1 MNMMKNLLNEKNI
14 QSLKKRRV
22 FFIHAWSSFVMLK
35 CSLHE
40 DEEKTFDMQT
50 LNTVSNYT
58 QTHSLS
64 LARRYNYDGEKVTFQ
79 SKMLIM
85 FE

>member
-1 MNMMKNLLNEKNI
+1 
-14 QSLKKRRV
+14 
-22 FFIHAWSSFVMLK
+22 MLI

-58 QTHSLS
+58 HTLTLS
-64 LARRYNYDGEKVTFQ
+64 VFGKTL
-79 SKMLIM
+79 
-85 FE
+85 

>member
-1 MNMMKNLLNEKNI
+1 
-14 QSLKKRRV
+14 
-22 FFIHAWSSFVMLK
+22 MLK

-50 LNTVSNYT
+50 RNTVSNYT
-58 QTHSLS
+58 HTHTHSLS
-64 LARRYNYDGEKVTFQ
+64 LARRYNSDGEKVTFQ

>member
-1 MNMMKNLLNEKNI
+1 
-14 QSLKKRRV
+14 
-22 FFIHAWSSFVMLK
+22 MLK

-58 QTHSLS
+58 HTHSHSLS
-64 LARRYNYDGEKVTFQ
+64 LARRYNSDGEKVTFQ

-85 FE
+85 F

>member
-1 MNMMKNLLNEKNI
+1 
-14 QSLKKRRV
+14 
-22 FFIHAWSSFVMLK
+22 MLK

-58 QTHSLS
+58 HTHTLC
-64 LARRYNYDGEKVTFQ
+64 LWQDAIILTERK
-79 SKMLIM
+79 
-85 FE
+85 

>member
-1 MNMMKNLLNEKNI
+1 
-14 QSLKKRRV
+14 
-22 FFIHAWSSFVMLK
+22 MLK

-50 LNTVSNYT
+50 SVLSLTIH
-58 QTHSLS
+58 THSLS
-64 LARRYNYDGEKVTFQ
+64 LARRYNSDGEKVTFQ

>member
-1 MNMMKNLLNEKNI
+1 
-14 QSLKKRRV
+14 
-22 FFIHAWSSFVMLK
+22 MLK

-64 LARRYNYDGEKVTFQ
+64 LARRYNSDGEKVTFQ

>member
-1 MNMMKNLLNEKNI
+1 
-14 QSLKKRRV
+14 
-22 FFIHAWSSFVMLK
+22 MLK

-50 LNTVSNYT
+50 RNTVSNYT
-58 QTHSLS
+58 HTHSLS
-64 LARRYNYDGEKVTFQ
+64 LARRYNSDGEKVTFQ